1 MSELLKWGEVV
12 SFEVYPTAVL
22 GNDFKNMTVVAILDA
37 ETARTAMP
45 GGFDAPAMHAN
56 VYNTL
61 PEGTPNNYT
70 RYNYVK
76 LKHPNGTIRILG
88 IPWIKPESIVSKVVN
103 RGVFT
108 IDAIG
113 VADVAIIQQ
122 AIAGA
127 GYKVKE
133 YVLE

>member
-1 MSELLKWGEVV
+1 MSELLKLGDVV
-12 SFEVYPTAVL
+12 NFEVYPTAVL
-22 GNDFKNMTVVAILDA
+22 GNDFKNMTVAAILDA

-45 GGFDAPAMHAN
+45 GGFDAQAMHAN
-56 VYNTL
+56 VYNSL
-61 PEGTPNNYT
+61 PDGTPNNYT

-76 LKHPNGTIRILG
+76 LKYPNGSIRILG
-88 IPWIKPESIVSKVVN
+88 IPWIKPESIVSKVVS

-113 VADVAIIQQ
+113 AADVAIIQQ